1 MGFKLDSF
9 IIGIIIFSFI
19 IAVGSG
25 MIVDMADNYDVEY
38 DDEFGTTYIV
48 IEDIYNDT
56 IAQKE
61 DVFGGEI
68 EETDPL
74 DSAIRGG
81 TSALKLLTSPVKITS
96 SIIGNVQEKS
106 NLPTEINIR
115 QYFTTALTVVVT
127 FGLIYLFF
135 RIRSW

>member
-9 IIGIIIFSFI
+9 IIGFVIFSFI

-25 MIVDMADNYDVEY
+25 AIINMADNYDVEY
-38 DDEFGTTYIV
+38 DDEFGATYIV

-56 IAQKE
+56 TSQKE

-68 EETDPL
+68 EEDDAL

-81 TSALKLLTSPVKITS
+81 TSALKLLTSPIKITS
-96 SIIGNVQEKS
+96 SIMQDVQRKVA
-106 NLPTEINIR
+106 PAVDIPI
-115 QYFTTALTVVVT
+115 YVITAISISVV

>member
-9 IIGIIIFSFI
+9 IIGVIIFSFI

-25 MIVDMADNYDVEY
+25 MIVNMADNYDVEY
-38 DDEFGTTYIV
+38 DNEFRATYIV
-48 IEDIYNDT
+48 IEDMYNDT
-56 IAQKE
+56 TAQKE

-68 EETDPL
+68 EEEDAL
-74 DSAIRGG
+74 DSAIKGG
-81 TSALKLLTSPVKITS
+81 TSALKLLTSPIKITS
-96 SIIGNVQEKS
+96 AVVGDIQEKTA
-106 NLPTEINIR
+106 PAVDIR
-115 QYFTTALTVVVT
+115 LYFTTALTVLVT

>member
-9 IIGIIIFSFI
+9 IIGLIIFSFI

-25 MIVDMADNYDVEY
+25 MIVNMADNYDVEY
-38 DDEFGTTYIV
+38 DDEFGATYLI
-48 IEDIYNDT
+48 IEDMYNDT
-56 IAQKE
+56 TVQKE

-68 EETDPL
+68 TEATPL
-74 DSAIRGG
+74 DDAVKGG
-81 TSALKLLTSPVKITS
+81 TSALKLLTSPIRITS
-96 SIIGNVQEKS
+96 TIIGDVQEKVA
-106 NLPTEINIR
+106 PAVDIR
-115 QYFTTALTVVVT
+115 LYFTTALTVVVT

>member
-1 MGFKLDSF
+1 MRLDSF
-9 IIGIIIFSFI
+9 IIGVITFSFI
-19 IAVGSG
+19 IAVGAG

-38 DDEFGTTYIV
+38 DNEFGATYEV
-48 IEDIYNDT
+48 IEDISNDSV
-56 IAQKE
+56 AQKE

-68 EETDPL
+68 EETDAL
-74 DSAIRGG
+74 DSAIKGG

-96 SIIGNVQEKS
+96 SIVGDVQEKTA
-106 NLPTEINIR
+106 PAVDIR
-115 QYFTTALTVVVT
+115 LYFTTALTVVVT